1 MIRRPP
7 RSTRTDS
14 LFPYTTLFRST
25 FFSHLLVENPCRLG
39 ADEGLLFFRRAHEV
53 GYLGY
58 RHFRNCAAPLYR
70 EDDRGFDLAAG
81 DRRML
86 LLRLEKLR
94 GPEQLDFHLTPCFL
108 GHVLGELFPDLGCM
122 VRGRAWVAYAH
133 RG

>member
-1 MIRRPP
+1 MIVRGIDQVVRVDNPV
-7 RSTRTDS
+7 DV
-14 LFPYTTLFRST
+14 FNT

-39 ADEGLLFFRRAHEV
+39 ADEGRLFFRRAHEV

-94 GPEQLDFHLTPCFL
+94 GPEQLDFHLTPGFRSEE
-108 GHVLGELFPDLGCM
+108 HTYELQSLMPL
-122 VRGRAWVAYAH
+122 
-133 RG
+133 